1 MVLKGSVDTFKYVND
16 TNHFGIFY
24 LNTPDVEEGN
34 IAVTGNV
41 FGLSEGDYIEVT
53 GVEVEHP
60 VYGNQIKMSSFRA
73 IQPTDTD
80 AIIKYLASGALKGIG
95 SKLAARIFA
104 KFGEGTLNILEN
116 EPERLAEVKGIS
128 DTMARNIAVEYQEKK
143 NIREAMMFLQSYNIS
158 NNLAAK
164 IFEKYEDK
172 MYDVVR
178 DHPYQIAEDISGVG
192 FRTVDAIAKSGGI
205 KENSRERVQ
214 AGVQY
219 SLVLAMEEGHTYLP
233 REILVDKA
241 YEVLNVAKEQIEE
254 EIVELCAMGKLT
266 HKKPN
271 KVFLKGVYYEEEY
284 CARKLADL
292 KNAFVEVEETEEERL
307 LFESDLAAVEDKYA
321 FELDEYQ
328 KKAIDLGI
336 NNGIFLLTGGPG
348 TGKTTIIKALI
359 EFFYHA
365 DYDVVLAAPTGR
377 AAKRMQEATGFE
389 AKTLHRLLE
398 AGPVSTDRN
407 KDRFNR
413 NENNMLEAE
422 VYIVDEMSMVDVFLF
437 AAFLKAIP
445 VGSRVILVGDMNQL
459 PSVGP
464 GNIFKDLLESGHFA
478 SSTLEK
484 IHRQSEGS
492 QIIVNAHMVNR
503 GEVPPLDKNG
513 ENKDFFF
520 LERNDRR
527 ALVKDT
533 IELLK
538 NRIPKKFDTTEYDIQ
553 VLSPSRKGEL
563 GVEVLNRIMQESIN
577 PMSNSKMEIN
587 YGDTIFR
594 TGDKVMQIKNNYD
607 IPWVVRGKNGIEVE
621 EGTGVYNGDMG
632 RVISVNRFEK
642 SVTVEFDE
650 KKEITYTRDEMEE
663 LDLAYVTTIHKAQ
676 GSEYPA
682 IIIPILD
689 TPRQLLTRNLLYTA
703 ITRAT
708 RCVMI
713 LGSSEKVAEMV
724 HNDNERKRYTDF
736 LQRLNEVMNI

>member
-24 LNTPDVEEGN
+24 LNTPDVEDGN

-53 GVEVEHP
+53 GIEIEHP

-80 AIIKYLASGALKGIG
+80 AIIKYLASGALKGVG

-104 KFGEGTLNILEN
+104 KFGEGTLDILEN

-128 DTMARNIAVEYQEKK
+128 ENMARNMAIEYQEKK
-143 NIREAMMFLQSYNIS
+143 NIRDAMMFLQSYNIS
-158 NNLAAK
+158 NSLAAK
-164 IFEKYEDK
+164 IFEKYEEK

-178 DHPYQIAEDISGVG
+178 EHPYRIAEDIYGVG
-192 FRTVDAIAKSGGI
+192 FRTVDAIAKTGGI
-205 KENSRERVQ
+205 KENSTERVQ
-214 AGVQY
+214 AGIQY
-219 SLVLAMEEGHTYLP
+219 ALVMAMEEGHTYLP
-233 REILVDKA
+233 REILLDKA
-241 YEVLNVAKEQIEE
+241 FEVLSVDKEQIEE
-254 EIVELCAMGKLT
+254 EIVNLCTFGKLT
-266 HKKPN
+266 QKKPD
-271 KVFLKGVYYEEEY
+271 KVFLKGVYYDEAY
-284 CARKLADL
+284 CASKLADL
-292 KNAFVEVEETEEERL
+292 KNAFVEVEETEEEREM
-307 LFESDLAAVEDKYA
+307 FESDLAAIEQKYA

-328 KKAIDLGI
+328 KNAIEQGI

-348 TGKTTIIKALI
+348 TGKTTIIRALI
-359 EFFYHA
+359 EFFYNA

-398 AGPVSTDRN
+398 AGPVSNDRD

-413 NENNMLEAE
+413 NEDNMLEAD

-437 AAFLKAIP
+437 TAFLKAIP

-464 GNIFKDLLESGHFA
+464 GNIFKDLLESKLFA

-492 QIIVNAHMVNR
+492 QIIVNAHMVNK
-503 GEVPPLDKNG
+503 GLVPPLDKNA

-527 ALVKDT
+527 ILTKDVV
-533 IELLK
+533 ELLK
-538 NRIPKKFDTTEYDIQ
+538 NRIPKKFETTPYEIQ
-553 VLSPSRKGEL
+553 VLTPSRKGEL
-563 GVEVLNRIMQESIN
+563 GVEALNKVMQENLN
-577 PMSNSKMEIN
+577 PKDVSKKELTF
-587 YGDTIFR
+587 GDTIFR

-621 EGTGVYNGDMG
+621 EGTGIYNGDMG
-632 RVISVNRFEK
+632 RVKEVNNFEK
-642 SVTVEFDE
+642 SIVVEFDE
-650 KKEITYTRDEMEE
+650 KKEITYTREEMEE

-708 RCVMI
+708 KCVMI
-713 LGSSEKVAEMV
+713 LGSSEKVEEMV
-724 HNDNERKRYTDF
+724 KNDNERKRYTDF
-736 LQRLNEVMNI
+736 LQRLNEVLNI